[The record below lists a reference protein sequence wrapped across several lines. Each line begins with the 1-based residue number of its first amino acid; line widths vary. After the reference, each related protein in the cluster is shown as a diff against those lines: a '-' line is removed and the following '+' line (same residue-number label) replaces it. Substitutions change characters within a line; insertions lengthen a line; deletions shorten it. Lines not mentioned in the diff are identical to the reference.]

1 MGQDLKMPTIVEKG
15 TGSLDGKWLVSAD
28 VGGVV
33 TMVWIDGHFLR
44 PVGTGFPRSL
54 SLAAC
59 RLSRIPAVPELR
71 HVSFPLQAVRRL
83 IVADNVLAALPDDFA
98 SAFPALEMLDLSGN
112 LFASFPAALQS
123 CLWLEEVVLL
133 RNARLCETNW
143 LEGESI
149 HWT

>member
-1 MGQDLKMPTIVEKG
+1 M
-15 TGSLDGKWLVSAD
+15 
-28 VGGVV
+28 
-33 TMVWIDGHFLR
+33 
-44 PVGTGFPRSL
+44 
-54 SLAAC
+54 
-59 RLSRIPAVPELR
+59 
-71 HVSFPLQAVRRL
+71 RRL

-143 LEGESI
+143 LEGAGGFVENPPPLLTTVRVYFASASQSTSSLLI
-149 HWT
+149 KLATRCIERSTDLCVSLNGCGLGDAEI